1 MNNNR
6 NIFQELKQT
15 FLQGK
20 MTHRLIIVNV
30 AVFVLII
37 IYLAIFRLGGL
48 VSEHLPK
55 TLFTLDTNLTSFS
68 HKPWGLITSIFA
80 HFDLFHLLSNML
92 FLYFSGKFFEQIWSR
107 KQLLITYILGGI
119 FGGIAEIAVQSTFYS
134 TENNGAL
141 VIGAS
146 GSIMAIFVAVAFHS
160 PQTKLLLF
168 GKFSIP
174 LYILAILFIILDIM
188 GIGTTDTTDKT
199 AHFAHIGGALFGTLS
214 IVKMK
219 FIPAKS
225 TNSKGF
231 FNQIFKSSK
240 KKTVTPRFKS
250 DEVYNQEKRAHQE
263 KTDSI
268 LDKISKGGYESLNQS
283 EKDFLF
289 KQSKNGK

>member
-30 AVFVLII
+30 AVFILIQ

-48 VSEHLPK
+48 VSEDLPN
-55 TLFTLDTNLTSFS
+55 TLFTLDTNLTGFL

-80 HFDLFHLLSNML
+80 HFDLFHLFSNML
-92 FLYFSGKFFEQIWSR
+92 FLYFSGKFFEQIWSG

-119 FGGIAEIAVQSTFYS
+119 FGGIAEIAVSSTFYS

-146 GSIMAIFVAVAFHS
+146 GSIMAIFIAVAFHS
-160 PQTKLLLF
+160 PQTQLLLF
-168 GKFSIP
+168 GKFSIR
-174 LYILAILFIILDIM
+174 LYFLAIFFLIQDII
-188 GIGTTDTTDKT
+188 GIGTKDTT
-199 AHFAHIGGALFGTLS
+199 AHFAHIGGAIFGILS
-214 IVKMK
+214 IVTTK

-225 TNSKGF
+225 PNSKGF
-231 FNQIFKSSK
+231 FNQLFKSSK

>member
-20 MTHRLIIVNV
+20 MTHRLIIINV
-30 AVFVLII
+30 AVFILIQ

-48 VSEHLPK
+48 VSEDLPN
-55 TLFTLDTNLTSFS
+55 TLFTLDTNLTGFL

-80 HFDLFHLLSNML
+80 HFDLFHLFSNML
-92 FLYFSGKFFEQIWSR
+92 FLYFSGKFFEQIWSG

-119 FGGIAEIAVQSTFYS
+119 FGGIAEIAVQSNFYS

-146 GSIMAIFVAVAFHS
+146 GSIMAIFIAVAFHS
-160 PQTKLLLF
+160 PQTQLLLF
-168 GKFSIP
+168 GKFSIR
-174 LYILAILFIILDIM
+174 LYFLAIFFLIQDII
-188 GIGTTDTTDKT
+188 GIGTKDTT
-199 AHFAHIGGALFGTLS
+199 AHFAHIGGAIFGILS
-214 IVKMK
+214 IVTTK

-231 FNQIFKSSK
+231 FNQIFRSSK
-240 KKTVTPRFKS
+240 KKTDAPRFKS